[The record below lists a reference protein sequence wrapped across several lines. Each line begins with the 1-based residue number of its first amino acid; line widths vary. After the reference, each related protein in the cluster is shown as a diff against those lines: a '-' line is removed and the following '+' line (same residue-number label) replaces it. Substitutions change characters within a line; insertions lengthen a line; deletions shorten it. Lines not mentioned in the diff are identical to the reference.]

1 MASQWRPMMS
11 RGAIRGRA
19 TCIYNYNVPPDP
31 ADLSLLSLL
40 LGDTVVI
47 LAETDDWYYG
57 HTLTSVKGLFPK
69 SYVYFNEND
78 VEQEPLVA
86 ETNAT
91 LKEWYDILK
100 EKFQTDDLT
109 TVKEIKGIMGEVSS
123 FRSQLA
129 TMKLTVEMAKQTRE
143 KIITKTDFLNDSLKL
158 DLVVRDANAVILEPE
173 STSAVSLFRSHVKS
187 ANSCNKFEAVQ
198 IRHRSKQENSVGTNS
213 FRIMLQ
219 MKSFDSPKITED
231 VDLIIGI
238 YDVVSVAGE
247 LKVTPIC
254 ETFVIENWKKNGRNE
269 EKERRVQ
276 FGDLS
281 KNDISNLDKNHRKF
295 LICNVVSYGNYGKY
309 LGPGV
314 ELQNTKNFRKPIGV
328 AASDITGLF
337 TFNLGTQQ
345 QDKNIDCNFLE
356 GDETETLFTTFKR
369 FDSDNKS
376 TKFVPNVLQVQLG
389 IFYDSADNSS
399 ANEHQFGAGHLL
411 VAKKLGLPEVIFPS
425 DVRNDLYIN
434 ILHGEL
440 GR

>member
-11 RGAIRGRA
+11 RGATRGRA
-19 TCIYNYNVPPDP
+19 TCIHNYNVPPDP
-31 ADLSLLSLL
+31 ANLNLLSLY

-47 LAETDDWYYG
+47 LAETDDWYFG
-57 HTLTSVKGLFPK
+57 HTLTSIKGLFPK

-78 VEQEPLVA
+78 VEQEPLVV

-100 EKFQTDDLT
+100 ENFQIDDMS
-109 TVKEIKGIMGEVSS
+109 TVAEIKGVMKEVSGY
-123 FRSQLA
+123 RSELA
-129 TMKLTVEMAKQTRE
+129 TMKLTVEKAKQTRE
-143 KIITKTDFLNDSLKL
+143 KLVTKTDFLNDSLKL

-173 STSAVSLFRSHVKS
+173 STSAVSLFRSHVES
-187 ANSCNKFEAVQ
+187 ARNSNAVQ
-198 IRHRSKQENSVGTNS
+198 LRKPSKPEKSVGTNS
-213 FRIMLQ
+213 FRIILQ
-219 MKSFDSPKITED
+219 MKNFDSPKITED

-238 YDVVSVAGE
+238 YDVAKGSAGE
-247 LKVTPIC
+247 YKVTPIC
-254 ETFVIENWKKNGRNE
+254 ESFVIENWKKNGNND

-281 KNDISNLDKNHRKF
+281 KNDISNLNQKDHRKF

-328 AASDITGLF
+328 AACDITHKF
-337 TFNLGTQQ
+337 TFNLGTQHSAE
-345 QDKNIDCNFLE
+345 NINCSFLE

-369 FDSDNKS
+369 FDSDNKR
-376 TKFVPNVLQVQLG
+376 TTLVPNVLQVELG
-389 IFYDSADNSS
+389 VFYDSADT
-399 ANEHQFGAGHLL
+399 ANEHQYGAGHLL
-411 VAKKLGLPEVIFPS
+411 VAKRLGLPEVIFPS